1 LALNSQQ
8 IKLNKLKITF
18 CNESLS
24 DVAGAVASEMEKL
37 RPRIGKNMRVAV
49 ATGSRGVDNIALI
62 VKCVVDRLIAFGAC
76 PFVIPAMG
84 SHGGAT
90 AMGQKEVLAGYGI
103 TDETMGVP
111 VLSSMSASCVGEL
124 SRDMKLP
131 LFMDK
136 YAFESDGVIAVNRVK
151 AHTDFH
157 GVNESGIA
165 KMLVIGLGKQV
176 QATVVHA
183 YMVKGLRDLIR
194 PAAEEIIKTGKI
206 IGAVGLV
213 EDGYDRTSVVKAV
226 PAEEIVE
233 EDAKL
238 LQLSK
243 KMMPQLPWKTIDVLM
258 VDIMGK
264 DISGTGM
271 DTNVIG
277 RMCIRGEPDGKPD
290 ISRICL
296 FGLTPRSHG
305 NALGIGMVD
314 IIPQSLYDQINWKS
328 TYENVLT
335 STFLERGFVPIVCPT
350 DRNVLDTALRTCGC
364 LDFKKLRL
372 LRIRDTLH
380 IDEVYATPALC
391 DEIEGREDVKVLAR
405 GFCLNFNSKSELQK
419 L

>member
-1 LALNSQQ
+1 
-8 IKLNKLKITF
+8 
-18 CNESLS
+18 
-24 DVAGAVASEMEKL
+24 
-37 RPRIGKNMRVAV
+37 
-49 ATGSRGVDNIALI
+49 
-62 VKCVVDRLIAFGAC
+62 
-76 PFVIPAMG
+76 MG

-90 AMGQKEVLAGYGI
+90 AEGQKEVLAGYGI

-111 VLSSMSASCVGEL
+111 VLSSMSAVCVGGL
-124 SRDMKLP
+124 SGEMKLP

-136 YAFESDGVIAVNRVK
+136 YAFESDGVVVVNRVK

-165 KMLVIGLGKQV
+165 KILVIGLGKQA
-176 QATVVHA
+176 QAMAVHE
-183 YMVKGLRDLIR
+183 YMVKGLRNLIR
-194 PAAEEIIKTGKI
+194 PAAEEIVKTGKI
-206 IGAVGLV
+206 IGAVGIV

-226 PAEEIVE
+226 PAEGIPE

-243 KMMPQLPWKTIDVLM
+243 RMMPQLPWKAMDVLM

-277 RMCIRGEPDGKPD
+277 RMCIRGESDGKPD
-290 ISRICL
+290 ITRICL
-296 FGLTPRSHG
+296 FGLTARSHG
-305 NALGIGMVD
+305 NALGIGMAD
-314 IIPQSLYDQINWKS
+314 IIPQSLYDQIDWQS

-335 STFLERGFVPIVCPT
+335 STFLERGFVPIVRST
-350 DRNVLDTALRTCGC
+350 DRDVLNTALRTCGC
-364 LDFKKLRL
+364 LDFEKLRL

-391 DEIEGREDVKVLAR
+391 TEIEENEDVKVLEH
-405 GFCLNFNSKSELQK
+405 GFCLNFNRKGELQR